1 MSLIATRDIMSAV
14 QVLTRQFSNQH
25 VDRVDAMRAIAD
37 HFYGCTQCPFVNIQC
52 LSTCTHWNST
62 LVIEQECDLKVQ
74 RYGLDT
80 EFSDTQ
86 CGCIQ
91 SLIIH

>member
-52 LSTCTHWNST
+52 LSTCTH
-62 LVIEQECDLKVQ
+62 
-74 RYGLDT
+74 
-80 EFSDTQ
+80 
-86 CGCIQ
+86 
-91 SLIIH
+91 